1 VIGVWVHHLCNTGR
15 RRIKPLFQFNKP
27 ECFRFEIF
35 FWMEKVLLVGFT
47 EIIGTNFLGDSSGIA
62 QWLLNLSVTLGFLVM
77 IAVYQPSLE
86 PRYNFG
92 NIMMHVVIIYFYVVS
107 LLLNPRVNIHDSA
120 VDSIK
125 MIDGSLVVAQLTLL
139 AYLIWVS
146 FEKLVDMYE
155 KAKLQVTAEREAEE
169 VIRDHLE
176 YFDQLRKHF
185 DDDLA
190 ITLTRMHHKVRN
202 RSITPTFNVKM
213 TISPRQARDKHREST
228 QKRDRFSLAGWLGS
242 SHL

>member
-1 VIGVWVHHLCNTGR
+1 MIGVWVHHLCNTGR

-107 LLLNPRVNIHDSA
+107 LLLNPRVNIRDSA
-120 VDSIK
+120 VDSI
-125 MIDGSLVVAQLTLL
+125 
-139 AYLIWVS
+139 
-146 FEKLVDMYE
+146 F
-155 KAKLQVTAEREAEE
+155 R
-169 VIRDHLE
+169 IR
-176 YFDQLRKHF
+176 
-185 DDDLA
+185 
-190 ITLTRMHHKVRN
+190 
-202 RSITPTFNVKM
+202 
-213 TISPRQARDKHREST
+213 
-228 QKRDRFSLAGWLGS
+228 
-242 SHL
+242 